1 MKSMRE
7 KITVM
12 VTGLTGGGLG
22 EQILKALRLAGDRYT
37 VVGGDMSPEA
47 KDLAEVEH
55 PLTLPP
61 ASAEDYLEAVALAC
75 NGHGVRALFPGSEP
89 ELTVLGRNRKVLE
102 DAGVLLPVNP
112 PEVLDICLDKFRTNQ
127 WLRVHGFDFP
137 ATFLISGSD
146 DLERVPDSALPAVL
160 KPATGGGGSNNLHL
174 AQTPEEL
181 RFLGQYLLWNL
192 GPFVVQQYVGD
203 PDSEYTVGVLS
214 DMDGVFINSIALRR
228 SILSGLSNRLK
239 VKNRTGKKEL
249 GEILAVSSGV
259 SQGRIGR
266 FPEITSVC
274 EEIARKMGARGPLNI
289 QGRRHQGRFF
299 VFEINPRFSGTA
311 PLRALAGFN
320 EPDLLIRRHLLGE
333 KIQPRFEYRQGRAAR
348 GLSEIFREGS
358 LDHDV

>member
-1 MKSMRE
+1 MRE

-12 VTGLTGGGLG
+12 VTGLAGGGLG

-37 VVGGDMSPEA
+37 VVGGDMNPEA
-47 KDLAEVEH
+47 KGLAEVEH

-61 ASAEDYLEAVALAC
+61 ASAGNYLETVARAC
-75 NGHGVRALFPGSEP
+75 RDHRVRALFPGSEP
-89 ELTVLGRNRKVLE
+89 ELAVLSRGREIFREL
-102 DAGVLLPVNP
+102 GVFLPVNP
-112 PEVLDICLDKFRTNQ
+112 PEVLDVCLDKFKTNQ
-127 WLRVHGFDFP
+127 WLTAHGFDFP
-137 ATFLISGSD
+137 ATFFIAAPE
-146 DLERVPDSALPAVL
+146 DLARVPDSALPAVL

-174 AQTPEEL
+174 AQSPEEL

-192 GPFVVQQYVGD
+192 GPFVVQQYVGR
-203 PDSEYTVGVLS
+203 PNSEYTVGVLT
-214 DMDGVFINSIALRR
+214 DMDGEFINSIALKR

-239 VKNRTGKKEL
+239 VKNRSGREDL
-249 GEILAVSSGV
+249 GDVLAVSSGV

-274 EEIARKMGARGPLNI
+274 EAAARALGSRGPLNV
-289 QGRRHQGRFF
+289 QCREHRGRVY

-333 KIQPRFEYRQGRAAR
+333 KIEPRFEYREGLAVR
-348 GLSEIFREGS
+348 GLAEFFREGP
-358 LDHDV
+358 V